1 MNSEPTDPEAPV
13 PVELHIRKDIR
24 DAAFTRALSQGET
37 LASVVRAAY
46 YLAAAEAKPVP
57 NPVLK
62 PRPYGE
68 DRDRI
73 RFKVPAT
80 QREHNRKKIEASG
93 ETVPA
98 AVERILRRYVDTGT
112 IVGVAAPTESEQ
124 SETHEPLPCGA
135 PESE

>member
-1 MNSEPTDPEAPV
+1 MNSETKDPEAPV
-13 PVELHIRKDIR
+13 PVEIHIRQDIR

-46 YLAAAEAKPVP
+46 YLAAAQAKPVE

-73 RFKVPAT
+73 RFKVPAA

-112 IVGVAAPTESEQ
+112 IVGVAASTEPEQ
-124 SETHEPLPCGA
+124 SPKSEPLPCGA
-135 PESE
+135 TESE